1 MTCVSVNEASVVLT
15 LLLKW
20 HGGKNEQRIE
30 AGAVH
35 VRFWEQLKKIDRKT
49 AAVWT
54 AWRRPF
60 SKRLK
65 LFSCLRLSLVLFC
78 MWHPI
83 KRPLEYKIMTLTPP
97 IWIINPHTKKDGHH
111 KTRVPLFWD
120 SKSHIV
126 ASDLFHLNKAEGICY
141 KILWIKQKKCI
152 LITICCINIIKHI
165 FQTLRQYFLAVWFVS
180 CRGFPSIVHYVSCI
194 ILTFTFC
201 HGGWNCQQ
209 LFRTFSKNEPVICLF
224 SFSGAF
230 HRHITVSSPQMIS
243 QRKSFLCLWLMPGL
257 CSKLVIQF
265 FVFEK
270 ETVLSAG
277 EVWTKMQNQA

>member
-180 CRGFPSIVHYVSCI
+180 CRGFPSIVHYSSCI

-243 QRKSFLCLWLMPGL
+243 QRGNHFSVCDWCLVCARNW
-257 CSKLVIQF
+257 
-265 FVFEK
+265 
-270 ETVLSAG
+270 
-277 EVWTKMQNQA
+277 